1 MWYYFSRS
9 GTQLQE
15 NKMKK
20 RFLLAALAIIFSAG
34 VCDAK
39 SPFSRI
45 KPEPA
50 KPTIGG
56 DVNKKEHDKLME
68 SFTPL
73 GSLAD
78 DSRALYSDQNALIHR
93 VKDIQTFLSV
103 SANALGVLTTV
114 DTDLQKLEVS
124 AKALY
129 GTAEAASA
137 IPQAR
142 EKAQKV
148 KTTLGATLKNIT
160 AARQR
165 MDAIVAK
172 PEPVRVKMAA
182 AAERAR
188 QLELGL
194 TGLNSVVDLIPSAT
208 VNIEAC
214 LKRLPEDKQACAKGN
229 VEDTAIKVD
238 SAVREY
244 DRVVKVLIYTPDGW
258 LPSMNFFDPFSADMR
273 AIEKLREDIEAL
285 YARVEKLSGELAGLN
300 AVLDRNFSFG
310 FPYPNPTWTNP
321 ARMSTYDV
329 SIGFRTIIQ
338 GANTIQDRI
347 QEVLSS
353 FLWGILKGLGVGG
366 YVNYLIDQANN
377 AVNALMSMVGFDA
390 ALDLPDMSPLDAFG
404 DIEVKLMADL
414 DGLKFPAVGAD
425 LPGFGFPGVG
435 TGFNFG
441 ILSGSFP
448 SACSAAAYNCN

>member
-1 MWYYFSRS
+1 MWYYVDRS
-9 GTQLQE
+9 GTGLQE

-20 RFLLAALAIIFSAG
+20 RFLLAVLAIIFSAG
-34 VCDAK
+34 VCDARY
-39 SPFSRI
+39 PYY
-45 KPEPA
+45 
-50 KPTIGG
+50 
-56 DVNKKEHDKLME
+56 KKEPPKPSTGDINHQESDKLKE
-68 SFTPL
+68 SLSPL
-73 GSLAD
+73 GFLAA
-78 DSRALYSDQNALIHR
+78 DSNALYSDQSALIHR

-129 GTAEAASA
+129 GTAEAAAA

-148 KTTLGATLKNIT
+148 KTTLAATLKNIT

-172 PEPVRVKMAA
+172 TEPVRVKMAA

-194 TGLNSVVDLIPSAT
+194 TGLNSVVYLIPSAT
-208 VNIEAC
+208 ANVEKC
-214 LKRLPEDKQACAKGN
+214 LAKLPEDKLACAKTN
-229 VEDTAIKVD
+229 VEATAIKVD
-238 SAVREY
+238 YAVVEY
-244 DRVVKVLIYTPDGW
+244 DRVVKVLIYTPEGW

-285 YARVEKLSGELAGLN
+285 YARVEKLSKELSGLN

-321 ARMSTYDV
+321 ARMSNYDV

-347 QEVLSS
+347 QDVLSG

-377 AVNALMSMVGFDA
+377 AVNALMDLVGFDV

-404 DIEVKLMADL
+404 NIEAQLMVDL
-414 DGLKFPAVGAD
+414 DALKFPAVGAD

-448 SACSAAAYNCN
+448 SACNAAAYGCN